1 MSLLEYDAIVR
12 GIEVTMRVHE
22 GETIALLGPN
32 GSGKSTV
39 LQTIAGLLQP
49 DSGRVM
55 LDGKDLT
62 DTPPHR
68 RQVGLLAQDPLLF
81 PHLTALDNV
90 AFGLRVRRQSASR
103 AHEQARQWLDRVHT
117 ADLATRRPHQLSG
130 GQAQRVAIARALAT
144 EPRLLLLDEPL
155 AALDVDA
162 APAIRQ
168 LLREV
173 LADRSAI
180 IVTHD
185 ALDALLLA
193 DRVVVL
199 EDGRVVEQGPTTE
212 VLRQPRSA
220 FAARIAGLNL
230 VPGTWRGDHL
240 QHSDLELHG
249 MVGDET
255 PAEGAAAAAVFSPSA
270 VAVYDAPPHGS
281 PRNLLTAIV
290 TELEPQG
297 ERLQLRTRVG
307 EIPVVA
313 EITPAAAVELGL
325 APGAGVFL
333 VIKATEVRVHPT
345 R

>member
-1 MSLLEYDAIVR
+1 MSLLDYDATVR
-12 GIEVTMRVHE
+12 GIEATMRLRD

-39 LQTIAGLLQP
+39 LQTIAGLLRP
-49 DSGRVM
+49 DSGRVL
-55 LDGKDLT
+55 LDGNDLT
-62 DTPPHR
+62 VTPPHLR
-68 RQVGLLAQDPLLF
+68 RVGLLAQDPLLF
-81 PHLTALDNV
+81 PHLTALENV
-90 AFGLRVRRQSASR
+90 AFGPRVRRVSPTR
-103 AHEQARQWLDRVHT
+103 ARDQARQWLDRVHT
-117 ADLATRRPHQLSG
+117 AELASRRPHQLSG
-130 GQAQRVAIARALAT
+130 GQAQRIAIARALAT

-173 LADRSAI
+173 LADQSAI

-193 DRVVVL
+193 DRVVIL
-199 EDGRVVEQGPTTE
+199 EGGRVVEEGPTTE
-212 VLRQPRSA
+212 VLRGPRSA

-240 QHSDLELHG
+240 QHRDLEIHG
-249 MVGDET
+249 MVGDEA
-255 PAEGAAAAAVFSPSA
+255 PATGATAAAVFSPSS

-281 PRNLLTAIV
+281 PRNLLAAIV
-290 TELEPQG
+290 TDLEPQG

-307 EIPVVA
+307 ETPVAA

-325 APGAGVFL
+325 APGSGVFL
-333 VIKATEVRVHPT
+333 AIKATEVRVHPT